1 MNEFVSVNKM
11 SKKQKAAYFK
21 QRRNTWGINPITRKK
36 ESKRIYNRKRAGRY
50 E

>member
-1 MNEFVSVNKM
+1 MNEFVSVDKM

-21 QRRNTWGINPITRKK
+21 QRRNTWSINPITRKK
-36 ESKRIYNRKRAGRY
+36 ESKRIYNRKKVSRY

>member
-11 SKKQKAAYFK
+11 SKKQKVAYFK

-36 ESKRIYNRKRAGRY
+36 KSKRIYNIKKVNRY